1 MSKYLEGF
9 RAFMQGVADS
19 VEKESDPH
27 RKAILANYLQH
38 AALEFSD
45 RASEIF
51 TPEMTVDQPTY
62 HVRIDD
68 GHVADYDGIDAVK
81 GYYEAVNQ
89 EIIMLNDETHWVSD
103 WGLATYST
111 LVRIAKGSNLMGAH
125 QEGRDRDAIYAEHYL
140 LGMFWP
146 YDENAKLL
154 GEHVYQLEPAKATKL
169 ADDEIVTLEQ
179 RMAVAAEFVR

>member
-1 MSKYLEGF
+1 VSKYLEGF

-19 VEKESDPH
+19 IDKEENPH
-27 RKAILANYLQH
+27 HKAILANYLQH
-38 AALEFSD
+38 AALEFSH
-45 RASEIF
+45 RAAEIF
-51 TPEMTVDQPTY
+51 TPEMTVADPQY

-68 GHVADYDGIDAVK
+68 GDVADYDGMDAVK
-81 GYYEAVNQ
+81 GYYAAVNE

-111 LVRIAKGSNLMGAH
+111 LVRVARGERLLGSH
-125 QEGRDRDAIYAEHYL
+125 DAVDDPDAMYAEHYL

-146 YDENAKLL
+146 YDDHARLL
-154 GEHVYQLEPAKATKL
+154 GEHVYQLEPAKAVKL
-169 ADDEIVTLEQ
+169 ADDEVVTLEQ